1 MSSGG
6 NSYEPHYAEHRAWV
20 LSDEGQRCVFACAD
34 HARELLSKSG
44 AVLSN
49 SLLGGYNPSPADSSK
64 MLAVIDRLVEL
75 GRLIEIPNPKSGAGQ
90 HRVFISPELFR
101 A

>member
-1 MSSGG
+1 MSS
-6 NSYEPHYAEHRAWV
+6 SYHYSDHRAWV
-20 LSDEGQRCVFACAD
+20 LTDEGQRCVFACGD
-34 HARELLSKSG
+34 LARELLRKSG

-49 SLLGGYNPSPADSSK
+49 SLLGGYSPSPGNSWQ

-90 HRVFISPELFR
+90 HRVFLSPELFSG